1 MHGQTVDALVRRLE
15 RLEGEARRW
24 KGAVG
29 VILAGLAALVLMG
42 QAAPPTMSR
51 VVEAE
56 KFVLRDTRGK
66 ARAWLESSNGAV
78 NLALADKEERSRVF
92 LYVEADGAVGLA
104 LFDRG
109 GIRRAGLNLVADG
122 TPRVSLADK
131 TGSPRLQANVGSNDV
146 PDLSLIDTEGRRIAM
161 FVLPDGKPAFG
172 LIDAAARVR
181 AAMDLGKD
189 GAVRLM
195 LADPRATERAELI
208 VMPDGTP
215 RLTLVGRTGRITYH
229 GP

>member
-1 MHGQTVDALVRRLE
+1 VRRRLLPIATAGVLFLNDARPALAHGLGGRLDLPVPRWLFVYGAAVALVISFVALAVLWRSP
-15 RLEGEARRW
+15 RLEGRKERD
-24 KGAVG
+24 GHDG
-29 VILAGLAALVLMG
+29 PLQSLLSSTI
-42 QAAPPTMSR
+42 
-51 VVEAE
+51 VEWT
-56 KFVLRDTRGK
+56 LR
-66 ARAWLESSNGAV
+66 
-78 NLALADKEERSRVF
+78 
-92 LYVEADGAVGLA
+92 AVGLA

-131 TGSPRLQANVGSNDV
+131 TGSPRLQANVGSNEV

>member
-92 LYVEADGAVGLA
+92 LYVEADGAVVAGGLVGP
-104 LFDRG
+104 LG
-109 GIRRAGLNLVADG
+109 GA
-122 TPRVSLADK
+122 
-131 TGSPRLQANVGSNDV
+131 
-146 PDLSLIDTEGRRIAM
+146 
-161 FVLPDGKPAFG
+161 
-172 LIDAAARVR
+172 
-181 AAMDLGKD
+181 
-189 GAVRLM
+189 
-195 LADPRATERAELI
+195 
-208 VMPDGTP
+208 MPDPVPGIHD
-215 RLTLVGRTGRITYH
+215 VGGVR
-229 GP
+229 